1 MTRARSERTSSDEV
15 VTCAAV
21 ALAALAAGG
30 CALSASPADGLRFQA
45 PAGWRSSPGIMGFMQ
60 FWRPP
65 ADDREV
71 LMLFKSPKPLQPN
84 DVFSN
89 AQLHDTLKNVT
100 IERRQSIEIC
110 GHQPA
115 TYVRGARHRRRS
127 PRRRTRRH
135 GDDEHRRQRAI
146 SPCTSV
152 RFEAAPNPSAQAA
165 LRELCAKS

>member
-1 MTRARSERTSSDEV
+1 MIEF
-15 VTCAAV
+15 AAV
-21 ALAALAAGG
+21 ALAALAASG
-30 CALSASPADGLRFQA
+30 CALSASPADGLNFKA

-71 LMLFKSPKPLQPN
+71 LMLFKSPKPLQPS

-100 IERRQSIEIC
+100 IERRNSIEIC

-115 TYVRGARHRRRS
+115 TYVQALGS
-127 PRRRTRRH
+127 SDRH
-135 GDDEHRRQRAI
+135 GDERVDMVMTNTAG
-146 SPCTSV
+146 SGYFAMYV
-152 RFEAAPNPSAQAA
+152 RPLQTTPNPSAQAA